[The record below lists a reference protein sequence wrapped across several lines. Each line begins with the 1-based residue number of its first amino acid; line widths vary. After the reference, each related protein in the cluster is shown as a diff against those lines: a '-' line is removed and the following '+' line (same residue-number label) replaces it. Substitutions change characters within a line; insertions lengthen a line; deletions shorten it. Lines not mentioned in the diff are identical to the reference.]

1 MDRKRKQKREQLEK
15 EYQKGTTMEQ
25 IVFRQRVEGL
35 VEAEQ
40 VIRENEFSM
49 ANRHFHDT
57 YELYYLL
64 EGERYYFID
73 KETYRV
79 GAGDVV
85 LVKPN
90 QIHKTS
96 MAKSSYH
103 NRMLLQ
109 IKGEAFNSFLKGNG
123 FLTLGELYDRN
134 MQIIS
139 LKKRDADAVKTM
151 ILQIM
156 EEIREKKKEYELMV
170 KVKLLELLVL
180 LARYRKNMLPDSKEQ
195 TAQTAKHQKV
205 HEVADYLQ
213 THPDTKECLE
223 ELAGRFYISKSYLSR
238 IFKEVT
244 GFGVN
249 EYTNIVR
256 VKKAQN
262 LLIYG
267 EYSVTEISE
276 LLGFESIT
284 YFERVFKKYTLY
296 TPLRYRREKR
306 A

>member
-1 MDRKRKQKREQLEK
+1 
-15 EYQKGTTMEQ
+15 MEQ
-25 IVFRQRVEGL
+25 VIFKQRIEGL

-40 VIRENEFSM
+40 VIREQEYSM
-49 ANRHFHDT
+49 ASRHFHDT

-73 KETYRV
+73 RETYLV
-79 GAGDVV
+79 EAGDVV

-96 MAKSSYH
+96 MAKNSYH
-103 NRMLLQ
+103 NRILLQ
-109 IKGEAFNSFLKGNG
+109 IHAEAFDAFLRACG
-123 FLTLGELYDRN
+123 FSELREFYGRN
-134 MQIIS
+134 APIIS
-139 LKKRDADAVKTM
+139 LKESDRKTV
-151 ILQIM
+151 
-156 EEIREKKKEYELMV
+156 EELIFQVGDEIKNKNGSYELMV
-170 KVKLLELLVL
+170 KTKLQELLIL
-180 LARYRKNMLPDSKEQ
+180 LSRYQKNLLYEKSQ
-195 TAQTAKHQKV
+195 AAQTPKHQKV

-213 THPDTKECLE
+213 AHPETKEQLE

-244 GFGVN
+244 GFSIK

-262 LLIYG
+262 LLTYG
-267 EYSVTEISE
+267 KYSVTEISE

-284 YFERVFKKYTLY
+284 YFERVFKRYAAS
-296 TPLRYRREKR
+296 TPLKYRKEKR
-306 A
+306 

>member
-1 MDRKRKQKREQLEK
+1 
-15 EYQKGTTMEQ
+15 MEQ
-25 IVFRQRVEGL
+25 VIFRQRVEGL
-35 VEAEQ
+35 IEAEQ

-73 KETYRV
+73 KETYLV

-96 MAKSSYH
+96 MAKASYH
-103 NRMLLQ
+103 NRILLQ
-109 IKGEAFNSFLKGNG
+109 IKGEAFDTFLKSNG

-134 MQIIS
+134 MQIIR
-139 LKKRDADAVKTM
+139 LRKRDADMVKTM

-156 EEIREKKKEYELMV
+156 EEIQERRKEYELMV

-180 LARYRKNMLPDSKEQ
+180 LARYRKNVLPDRKEQ

-213 THPDTKECLE
+213 THPDTRECLE

-267 EYSVTEISE
+267 DYSVTEISE

-306 A
+306 T

>member
-1 MDRKRKQKREQLEK
+1 
-15 EYQKGTTMEQ
+15 MEQ
-25 IVFRQRVEGL
+25 VIFRQRVEGL
-35 VEAEQ
+35 IEAEQ

-73 KETYRV
+73 KETYLV

-96 MAKSSYH
+96 MAKASYH
-103 NRMLLQ
+103 NRILLQ
-109 IKGEAFNSFLKGNG
+109 IKGEAFDTFLKSNG

-134 MQIIS
+134 MQIIR
-139 LKKRDADAVKTM
+139 LRKRDADMVKTM
-151 ILQIM
+151 ILQIT
-156 EEIREKKKEYELMV
+156 EEIQERRKEYELMV

-180 LARYRKNMLPDSKEQ
+180 LARYRKNVLPDRKEQ

-213 THPDTKECLE
+213 THPDTRECLE

-267 EYSVTEISE
+267 DYSVTEISE

-306 A
+306 T

>member
-1 MDRKRKQKREQLEK
+1 M
-15 EYQKGTTMEQ
+15 
-25 IVFRQRVEGL
+25 FRQRMEAL

-40 VIRENEFSM
+40 VIRKTEYSM

-73 KETYRV
+73 KETYLV
-79 GAGDVV
+79 GPGDVV
-85 LVKPN
+85 LVRPN

-96 MAKSSYH
+96 MARNSYH
-103 NRMLLQ
+103 NRILLQ
-109 IKGEAFNSFLKGNG
+109 IKGGALDPFLKENG
-123 FLTLGELYDRN
+123 FHTLREVYDRN
-134 MQIIS
+134 PQIIS
-139 LKKRDADAVKTM
+139 LNPKDAEAVKSM
-151 ILQIM
+151 VIQIK
-156 EEIREKKKEYELMV
+156 EEIQEKQREYELMV

-180 LARYRKNMLPDSKEQ
+180 LTRYRKNVLPERTEQ
-195 TAQTAKHQKV
+195 TVLTAKHLKV

-213 THPDTKECLE
+213 TNPGTKESLE
-223 ELAGRFYISKSYLSR
+223 ELARRFYISKSYLSR

-256 VKKAQN
+256 VKKAQH
-262 LLIYG
+262 LLVYG

>member
-1 MDRKRKQKREQLEK
+1 
-15 EYQKGTTMEQ
+15 MEQ
-25 IVFRQRVEGL
+25 VIFRQRVEGL
-35 VEAEQ
+35 IEAEQ

-73 KETYRV
+73 KETYLV

-96 MAKSSYH
+96 MAKASYH
-103 NRMLLQ
+103 NRILLQ
-109 IKGEAFNSFLKGNG
+109 IKGEAFDTFLKSNG

-134 MQIIS
+134 MQIIR
-139 LKKRDADAVKTM
+139 LRKRDADMVKTM
-151 ILQIM
+151 ILQIT
-156 EEIREKKKEYELMV
+156 EEIRERRKEYELMV

-180 LARYRKNMLPDSKEQ
+180 LARYRKNVLPDRKEQ

-213 THPDTKECLE
+213 THPDTRECLE

-267 EYSVTEISE
+267 DYSVTEISE

>member
-1 MDRKRKQKREQLEK
+1 MICRPRKKQTEEEAMPVEQMIFK
-15 EYQKGTTMEQ
+15 
-25 IVFRQRVEGL
+25 QRIEGL

-40 VIRENEFSM
+40 VIREQEYSM
-49 ANRHFHDT
+49 ASRHFHDT

-73 KETYRV
+73 RETYLV
-79 GAGDVV
+79 EAGDVV
-85 LVKPN
+85 LIKPN

-96 MAKSSYH
+96 MAKNSYH
-103 NRMLLQ
+103 NRILLQ
-109 IKGEAFNSFLKGNG
+109 IHEGAFDTFLRGCG
-123 FLTLGELYDRN
+123 FFVLKEFYKRN
-134 MQIIS
+134 APIIS
-139 LKKRDADAVKTM
+139 LKETDRKAVEEL
-151 ILQIM
+151 IFQIGD
-156 EEIREKKKEYELMV
+156 EIKNKKDSYELMV
-170 KVKLLELLVL
+170 KMKLQELLIL
-180 LARYRKNMLPDSKEQ
+180 LSRYQKNMLYEKSQ
-195 TAQTAKHQKV
+195 AAQTPKHQKV

-213 THPDTKECLE
+213 VHPETREQLE

-244 GFGVN
+244 GFSIK

-284 YFERVFKKYTLY
+284 YFERVFKRYAAC
-296 TPLRYRREKR
+296 TPLKYRKEKR
-306 A
+306 

>member
-1 MDRKRKQKREQLEK
+1 
-15 EYQKGTTMEQ
+15 MEQ
-25 IVFRQRVEGL
+25 IIFRERMEGMIE
-35 VEAEQ
+35 VEQ
-40 VIRENEFSM
+40 VIRESEYSM
-49 ANRHFHDT
+49 AYRHFHDT

-73 KETYRV
+73 RETYRV
-79 GAGDVV
+79 AAGDVV

-96 MAKSSYH
+96 MAKTTYH

-109 IKGEAFNSFLKGNG
+109 IKGEAFDAFLKGNG
-123 FLTLGELYDRN
+123 FFTLGELYGRN
-134 MQIIS
+134 AQIIS
-139 LKKRDADAVKTM
+139 LHKKDETIVKNM
-151 ILQIM
+151 VLQM
-156 EEIREKKKEYELMV
+156 KEEIQERQKGYELMV

-180 LARYRKNMLPDSKEQ
+180 LARYQTNVLPERKEQ
-195 TAQTAKHQKV
+195 TALTAKYQKV

-213 THPDTKECLE
+213 TYPETKECLE

-256 VKKAQN
+256 IKKAQN
-262 LLIYG
+262 MLIYG
-267 EYSVTEISE
+267 EYSITEISE

>member
-1 MDRKRKQKREQLEK
+1 MNNGRGQN
-15 EYQKGTTMEQ
+15 MEQ
-25 IVFRQRVEGL
+25 VIFRQRVEGL

-85 LVKPN
+85 LVRPN

-96 MAKSSYH
+96 MSKTSYH

-109 IKGEAFNSFLKGNG
+109 IKREAFDNLLKGNG
-123 FLTLGELYDRN
+123 FLTLEELYDRN

-139 LKKRDADAVKTM
+139 LRKKDADILKDM
-151 ILQIM
+151 ILQIT
-156 EEIREKKKEYELMV
+156 EEIREKQKGYELMV

-180 LARYRKNMLPDSKEQ
+180 LSRYRKNVLPDRREQ

-213 THPDTKECLE
+213 LHPDTRECLE
-223 ELAGRFYISKSYLSR
+223 ELADRFYISKSYLSR

-262 LLIYG
+262 LLVYG
-267 EYSVTEISE
+267 DYSVTEISE

-306 A
+306 T